1 MTENSDHP
9 INTFSIG
16 FREQGFDEA
25 PFAREIAHHLGT
37 HHTKLY
43 VEPGDALK
51 LVDQLPFWYDEPF
64 ADSSHIPTALVCA
77 LTRQHVSVVLSGDGS
92 DELFAGYGRYA
103 LALERWAKTETLPKP
118 ASRVGARLLLALP
131 EAPLDLLG
139 AALKRS
145 RIGKRLHTAARAILN
160 DGPDALYRHM
170 LSHWHDPD
178 AIILSRYE
186 HKGILWDPSVARTIP
201 DFLDRMQFLDTVTY
215 LPDDILTKVD
225 RASMSVGLEA
235 RVPLLDHRVVELSW
249 RMPQRLKRRN
259 GQSKWALRQL
269 LDKRVPHALIDH
281 PKMGFGVPID
291 A

>member
-1 MTENSDHP
+1 M
-9 INTFSIG
+9 
-16 FREQGFDEA
+16 
-25 PFAREIAHHLGT
+25 
-37 HHTKLY
+37 
-43 VEPGDALK
+43 
-51 LVDQLPFWYDEPF
+51 
-64 ADSSHIPTALVCA
+64 
-77 LTRQHVSVVLSGDGS
+77 VLSGDGG

-103 LALERWAKTETLPKP
+103 LALERWVKTETLPQP

-139 AALKRS
+139 AALQRP
-145 RIGKRLHTAARAILN
+145 RIGKRLHAAARAILN

-178 AIILSRYE
+178 TIVLSGYE
-186 HKGILWDPSVARTIP
+186 HKGILWNPSVARTIP

-269 LDKRVPHALIDH
+269 LDKRVTHALIDR

-291 A
+291 AWLHGPLRDWAENLLDAKRLKNQGVFAVAPIRERWRAHLNGENWGYPLWNVLMVQAWIDANPEITL